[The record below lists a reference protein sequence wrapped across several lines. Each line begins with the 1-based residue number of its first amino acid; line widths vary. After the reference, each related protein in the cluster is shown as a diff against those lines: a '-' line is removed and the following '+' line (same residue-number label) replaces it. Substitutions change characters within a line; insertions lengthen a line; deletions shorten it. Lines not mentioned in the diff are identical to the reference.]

1 LDAES
6 AHLELSV
13 DAGPG
18 VDGAELDRLARS
30 LRQDLLEL
38 ELDGV
43 ELAAAGAPPEGSRA
57 VEALAVGALIVRLA
71 RSSEALVSL
80 LRTIRGWLGP
90 GTDRRVRIELD
101 GDVLELSAVSDDERE
116 RLVDAWIARHARA

>member
-1 LDAES
+1 MDAES
-6 AHLELSV
+6 AQLELSV

-43 ELAAAGAPPEGSRA
+43 ELAADGAPPEGSRA
-57 VEALAVGALIVRLA
+57 VEALAVGALIVQLA
-71 RSSEALVSL
+71 RSADALSSL

-90 GTDRRVRIELD
+90 SADRRVRIELD
-101 GDVLELSAVSDDERE
+101 GDVLELSGVSDDERE
-116 RLVDAWIARHARA
+116 RLIDTWIARHARA